1 MIDEILDDARDHM
14 ELSIEALQNDFRS
27 IRTGRAAP
35 ALVEHIPVNYYGA
48 PTPLIKLAV
57 ISIPEPRL
65 IAIRPFS
72 PSDIGEIE
80 KAILRSDL
88 GITPSNDGQIV
99 RLTIP
104 PLTEERRRELVR
116 HVGKRTEEARV
127 AIRNIR
133 RSANEML
140 RDAEKEKIISEDDM
154 YRGRDQVQELVD
166 TMIARV
172 DEVGTAKENEI
183 MEI

>member
-133 RSANEML
+133 RSANELL

>member
-27 IRTGRAAP
+27 IRTGRATP